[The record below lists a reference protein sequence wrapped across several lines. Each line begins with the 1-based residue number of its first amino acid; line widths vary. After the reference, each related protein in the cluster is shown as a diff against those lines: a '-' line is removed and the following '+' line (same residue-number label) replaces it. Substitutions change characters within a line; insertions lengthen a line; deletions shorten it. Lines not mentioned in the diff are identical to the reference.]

1 MKIKH
6 LLVLAFFVLIAPIM
20 VTSCQDEE
28 IEPNPENENIINS
41 ETALLSL
48 MQSTSAYDGSVDDIM
63 DEANCLSVN
72 LPVTVVVNGITIT
85 INTLEDLGLIEAIYN
100 EFDNDDDVLEYI
112 FPITIILNDY
122 TEITI
127 ENQEQLQEFID
138 ECTADEDVIECIDF
152 QYPISFSMYDTN
164 FQVIDTVVIGSDF
177 ELYVFLQSLETSN
190 SAVVLASLNFPVTM
204 VYANGDT
211 VEVNSNQELEA
222 AINAAEEE
230 CDYDDDND
238 CTLQEVSEALQDCH
252 WEIVSYNGDDNFIDF
267 DLVFGGGGAL
277 QISEGDLTEVVLGS
291 WNLESTDQGIVL
303 SIEQLTAFSQDLGG
317 DWLVVDCADDRFELV
332 RTVENTTTEIVM
344 EINCDD
350 NQVSCDFQDVRDY
363 LVACPQIPALNG
375 YTPSFTTFTFH
386 DSNEI
391 STLYENDLLYSGTW
405 DIAMIEGELK
415 VFINFNGLEDYNG
428 EYAVVECNEDS
439 LVLQQGED
447 VLVLTQQ
454 CTSDNPF
461 ECFSNTE
468 YVICDNEEPFNDGI
482 ATFDLYEIFPNCSND
497 NIEMTFHETLM
508 DAETG
513 VNALTSPYSNVVSS
527 SQTIYVSATL
537 AGGNTFEIFEV
548 NLVVEDCGQT
558 CSEQDVDAFL
568 LDCTW
573 NVVNYNGS
581 DNLIVWNLDF
591 ESSNNI
597 VVIYTETATIDA
609 TWTTSQTNDGV
620 IIEFSNVAGSDIQA
634 ITGQW
639 LVVEC
644 EEDRLQLHR
653 ENDIMV
659 IERTCD

>member
-1 MKIKH
+1 
-6 LLVLAFFVLIAPIM
+6 M

-41 ETALLSL
+41 ETALVSL
-48 MQSTSAYDGSVDDIM
+48 MQSTSAYDGSVDDVM

-230 CDYDDDND
+230 CDYDDEED

-277 QISEGDLTEVVLGS
+277 QISEGDLTEVVLGE
-291 WNLESTDQGIVL
+291 WSTSMSDDGVVL
-303 SIEQLTAFSQDLGG
+303 TLSELTSFAEDLGG
-317 DWLVVDCADDRFELV
+317 DWLVVDCEEDRFELV
-332 RTVENTTTEIVM
+332 RENENNSVEIVM
-344 EINCDD
+344 ERECDSNTEVC
-350 NQVSCDFQDVRDY
+350 NQEEVRDNLIECHWY
-363 LVACPQIPALNG
+363 LGTNLYDNIIGEQFYFLN
-375 YTPSFTTFTFH
+375 
-386 DSNEI
+386 SNELLVVNPE
-391 STLYENDLLYSGTW
+391 TNEENTGTW
-405 DIAMIEGELK
+405 DIATIDGELTMFFNLNEPYGMISTDWVVIECDDDRVK
-415 VFINFNGLEDYNG
+415 MVNGDDYLVFEQSC
-428 EYAVVECNEDS
+428 E
-439 LVLQQGED
+439 
-447 VLVLTQQ
+447 
-454 CTSDNPF
+454 TSNPS

-468 YVICDNEEPFNDGI
+468 LVICDNMEPFNDGM
-482 ATFDLYEIFPNCSND
+482 AEFNLNEAFPNC
-497 NIEMTFHETLM
+497 MTDDVEVGFYQSMTN
-508 DAETG
+508 AEVEVNQIPAEG
-513 VNALTSPYSNVVSS
+513 YVNASNP
-527 SQTIYVSATL
+527 QTLYARVTEV
-537 AGGNTFEIFEV
+537 GTGNFEIYTVE
-548 NLVVEDCGQT
+548 LVVEDCGQT

-581 DNLIVWNLDF
+581 DNLIVWNFDF

-653 ENDIMV
+653 ENDVMV

>member
-1 MKIKH
+1 
-6 LLVLAFFVLIAPIM
+6 M

-41 ETALLSL
+41 ETALVSL
-48 MQSTSAYDGSVDDIM
+48 MQSTSAYDGSVDDVM

-230 CDYDDDND
+230 CDYDDDED

-303 SIEQLTAFSQDLGG
+303 SIEQLTAFSEDLGG
-317 DWLVVDCADDRFELV
+317 DWLVVDCADDRFEFV
-332 RTVENTTTEIVM
+332 RIVENTTTGIVM

-363 LVACPQIPALNG
+363 LVACPQIPALNS

-415 VFINFNGLEDYNG
+415 VFINFNGLEGYNG

-581 DNLIVWNLDF
+581 DNLIVWNFDF